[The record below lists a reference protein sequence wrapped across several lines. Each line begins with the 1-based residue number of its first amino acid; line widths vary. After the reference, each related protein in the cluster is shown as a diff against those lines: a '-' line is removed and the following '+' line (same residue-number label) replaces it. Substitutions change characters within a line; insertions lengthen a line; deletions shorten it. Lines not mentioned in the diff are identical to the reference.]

1 MNILPQLLVNALITG
16 SIYALSAA
24 ALALSYNLLRAL
36 NFAHGHFMMLGA
48 YLLYWVAISH
58 DASLPVII
66 VAMLLGM
73 VFLGLL
79 SLTIFI
85 RPFLRFNALLPFVTT
100 LALAT
105 ILESLVSITFGV
117 NVKSFSRWD
126 LGESIEFSGIFIT
139 PLQIGIVVIAL
150 IIMFSLAMVI
160 HCTGFGRRIRALAEA
175 PWVAEGMGINSK
187 RTQAIVFCVS
197 SILAGLAG
205 IMVGLET
212 NIQPTM
218 GGTYTIKAFAAMTL
232 GGLGSIWGTVVGSY
246 LLGLT
251 ENLVV
256 GLEFGGFSVPAGYKD
271 AVAFLAILLVLLVRP
286 QGLFSAS
293 RREV

>member
-1 MNILPQLLVNALITG
+1 MDILPQLLVNALITG

-24 ALALSYNLLRAL
+24 ALALSYSLLRAL
-36 NFAHGHFMMLGA
+36 NFAHGHLMMLGA
-48 YLLYWVAISH
+48 YLLYWIAVSLES
-58 DASLPVII
+58 SLPVTIL
-66 VAMLLGM
+66 VMLFGMAALG
-73 VFLGLL
+73 FL

-105 ILESLVSITFGV
+105 ILESLVSILFGV

-126 LGESIEFSGIFIT
+126 LGQSIEFWGIFIT
-139 PLQIGIVVIAL
+139 PLQVGIIVIAL
-150 IIMFSLAMVI
+150 TVMASLALVI
-160 HCTGFGRRIRALAEA
+160 HGTGFGRRIRALAEA
-175 PWVAEGMGINSK
+175 PLVAEGMGIDSR
-187 RTQAIVFCVS
+187 RTQVIVFCVS
-197 SILAGLAG
+197 SILAGWAG

-232 GGLGSIWGTVVGSY
+232 GGLGSVWGTVVGSY
-246 LLGLT
+246 VLGLT

-256 GLEFGGFSVPAGYKD
+256 GLEFGDFSVPAGYKD
-271 AVAFLAILLVLLVRP
+271 AVAFFVILLVLLIRP
-286 QGLFSAS
+286 QGLFSTS